1 MKKLS
6 DFNLVFGVYRNG
18 AVAHYQGPQR
28 GFIHQ
33 GYRIAALSAA
43 PTVNEIR
50 QRVEV
55 LFAIEGFDIDGYYV
69 DEYELTTDKFGEPM
83 VIIGLKHD

>member
-6 DFNLVFGVYRNG
+6 EFNLVFGIYRNG
-18 AVAHYQGPQR
+18 AVAHYQGEK
-28 GFIHQ
+28 GFVHQ

>member
-6 DFNLVFGVYRNG
+6 DFNLVFGIYRNG
-18 AVAHYQGPQR
+18 AVAHYQGEKK
-28 GFIHQ
+28 GFVHQ

-55 LFAIEGFDIDGYYV
+55 LFAIEGFDIDGYHV

>member
-1 MKKLS
+1 
-6 DFNLVFGVYRNG
+6 
-18 AVAHYQGPQR
+18 
-28 GFIHQ
+28 
-33 GYRIAALSAA
+33 LSAA

-83 VIIGLKHD
+83 VIVGLKHD

>member
-6 DFNLVFGVYRNG
+6 DFNLVFGIYRNG
-18 AVAHYQGPQR
+18 AVAHYQGEKK
-28 GFIHQ
+28 GFVRQ

-43 PTVNEIR
+43 PTVREIEHR
-50 QRVEV
+50 IEV
-55 LFAIEGFDIDGYYV
+55 LCAVEGFAVDGYCL

-83 VIIGLKHD
+83 VIIGLKTR